1 MVGKYVNKDTISDVA
16 DMIDAGI
23 NSEAVTE
30 MKEYLQESITEEDK
44 EKLRE
49 LYEKYREEF

>member
-1 MVGKYVNKDTISDVA
+1 
-16 DMIDAGI
+16 MIDAGI